1 MVVRGGGK
9 FENFFFKMAAM
20 GGLGHISLVSLS
32 HLSVF
37 PSNFYSSSNIVV
49 LCIVL

>member
-1 MVVRGGGK
+1 MVMVVA
-9 FENFFFKMAAM
+9 ENLKISFKMAAM